1 MTSLP
6 TKQKTRSI
14 RKTRSAPSRYNSF
27 KLNYSEKAIIFNA
40 ILFLK
45 NEFLLNPA
53 FSAALRVRNVNNR
66 ISVIS
71 LEGLF
76 KLIHLIKKGG
86 IILEMLGIKK
96 IPRIHGPPNE
106 VYNVE
111 LTHIISER
119 LTPSVLIAFFNTYH
133 RLIWNVTLTSVEENE
148 IERFS
153 DEEDYVSSQRLIN
166 RDPLYQHLR
175 DPHV

>member
-1 MTSLP
+1 MRSVP
-6 TKQKTRSI
+6 TKRKSRSI

-27 KLNYSEKAIIFNA
+27 KVKYYSEKAIIFNA

-66 ISVIS
+66 ISVIG
-71 LEGLF
+71 LEEFF

-96 IPRIHGPPNE
+96 IQRIHGPSNE

-119 LTPSVLIAFFNTYH
+119 LTPSAIIAFCNTYP
-133 RLIWNVTLTSVEENE
+133 RLIWNVELTPIEENE
-148 IERFS
+148 LERFS
-153 DEEDYVSSQRLIN
+153 LQEDYTISQRLQNI
-166 RDPLYQHLR
+166 PL
-175 DPHV
+175 V